1 MAKVP
6 LPERG
11 QPLDVTYIYQLADT
25 INDIATQVSSAT
37 YNYTTIDTVTA
48 GKQSIKTSDAR
59 VVGGIN
65 VVANNSAVNAGNEK
79 QFSISF
85 DSDFKFPPIVTAT
98 PVNLSGTPAGQNV
111 TAVVTSVTTKGV
123 TGIVR
128 FNTTGEVSVSV
139 HIIAIG
145 IPNWLW
151 LVARSAVVECL

>member
-37 YNYTTIDTVTA
+37 YNYTTVDTTTA

-59 VVGGIN
+59 VIGSID
-65 VVANNSAVNAGNEK
+65 VVASNSAVNAGNEK
-79 QFSISF
+79 PFAVSF
-85 DSDFKFPPIVTAT
+85 DSDFKFPPIVSAT

-111 TAVVTSVTTKGV
+111 TVVVTSVTTKDVRGV
-123 TGIVR
+123 VR
-128 FNTTGEVSVSV
+128 FNTTGEVSISV
-139 HIIAIG
+139 HVIAIG
-145 IPNWLW
+145 VPN
-151 LVARSAVVECL
+151 